1 VTAFTKTPAGL
12 LFNPDG
18 SFFGVIDP
26 VGNEAAIGALAQP
39 LRLQNLTLAQLAT
52 IGAAAAGMGAMAW
65 CSNATPNATAVI
77 SDGATWRV
85 IAMGAT
91 AA

>member
-1 VTAFTKTPAGL
+1 VTAFIKTPAGL
-12 LFNPDG
+12 LFNPDNTL
-18 SFFGVIDP
+18 FGVVDP
-26 VGNEAAIGALAQP
+26 AGNEAAIGALAQP

-52 IGAAAAGMGAMAW
+52 IGAAAARAGAMAW
-65 CSNATPNATAVI
+65 CTNAAPNPTAVI